1 MHYLRGDARYMTSSA
16 DRERLWDAESERSKA
31 FGWGDLPQCNICRCP
46 VGIGQDW
53 DVSHDGVPKALG
65 GTAVGIAHRRCNR
78 EDGHQVTR
86 VVAKA
91 KRQARK
97 HKGAFRTAEKL
108 PCGRA
113 SRFSKKLNGE
123 VVERLTLGQNLARMR
138 EARRI
143 G

>member
-1 MHYLRGDARYMTSSA
+1 MTSAA
-16 DRERLWDAESERSKA
+16 DRERLYDAECARSQA
-31 FGWGDLPQCNICRCP
+31 FGWGQLPMCNICRMP
-46 VGIGQDW
+46 VGIGQAW

-86 VVAKA
+86 AVAKS
-91 KRQARK
+91 KRIARK
-97 HKGAFRTAEKL
+97 HKGAFRTSEPL
-108 PCGRA
+108 PCGRS

-123 VVERLTLGQNLARMR
+123 VVERLTQGEKLRATLAG
-138 EARRI
+138 RRI

>member
-1 MHYLRGDARYMTSSA
+1 MTSAA
-16 DRERLWDAESERSKA
+16 DRERLYDSECARSQA
-31 FGWGDLPQCNICRCP
+31 FGWGKLPMCNICRCP
-46 VGIGQDW
+46 VGIGQAW

-108 PCGRA
+108 PCGRT

-123 VVERLTLGQNLARMR
+123 VVERKSQSEKLRETLQR
-138 EARRI
+138 RRI